1 MKNKTVHRSF
11 FCSDILKIS
20 LISDKIEKKRQDGRN
35 SMDFQKFL
43 SGGVFDAYEY
53 FGAHMEKGGTVFR
66 IYAPHAKKVE
76 LQGDFNNWELQEL
89 KQGEYPGVFTCTVP
103 KAQAGMYYKYCIT
116 NQQGKGTMHCDPYGM
131 LMELRPGFASR
142 IVDRTYSFQDQAWM
156 AKRDKNYNRP
166 MNIYEVHAG
175 SFRKKEDGSW
185 YTYEEL
191 GDILIPYL
199 KKMGF
204 NYIEFLPL
212 SEHPADCSWGYQ
224 NTGFFAPT
232 SRYGNPRQLK
242 ALVDRCHQN
251 GIGVIT
257 DFVPVHFAMDD
268 YGLLNFDGT
277 PLYEFPHP
285 DTAYSEWG
293 TMNFMHSRGEVRSF
307 LQSAAD
313 YWLTEFHFD
322 GIRMDAISRAIYWN
336 GDPARGVNE
345 KAVEF
350 LRNMNAGLH
359 KRHPAVMLMAEDST
373 DFPKVTAPAEYD
385 GLGFDYKWDM
395 GFMNDTL
402 RFFQTAPV
410 YRPYDYHKLSF
421 SMMYFYS
428 DLFLL
433 PFSHDEVVHGKAT
446 IIQKMWGDYDLK
458 FPQAKA
464 FYTYLYTHPGK
475 KLNFMGN
482 EFGQFREWDENREQD
497 WELLKYPLHDAFH
510 HFYERLS
517 NLYLS
522 EPALHD
528 GEYNSECFEWLEVD
542 AADYVT
548 YAYERRASGETIL
561 MVMNLSDQF
570 WKDFKVGLP
579 MRYEL
584 EELLHTDWEQYG
596 GNTKETDATWRVE
609 EKPHKKRPHTLIVDL
624 PPFSARIFK
633 VKGVQKTGKK
643 LTLEAES

>member
-1 MKNKTVHRSF
+1 M
-11 FCSDILKIS
+11 
-20 LISDKIEKKRQDGRN
+20 E
-35 SMDFQKFL
+35 FQKFL
-43 SGGVFDAYEY
+43 EGKIFDAYEY
-53 FGAHMEKGGTVFR
+53 FGAHMGEEGVTFR
-66 IYAPHAKKVE
+66 VYAPNARKVE
-76 LQGDFNNWELQEL
+76 LQGDFSEWKMLDM
-89 KQGEYPGVFTCTVP
+89 KRSDHIGVFELTVP
-103 KAQAGMYYKYCIT
+103 DAKAGMYYKYGVT
-116 NQQGKGTMHCDPYGM
+116 GRDGKCTMHCDPYGM
-131 LMELRPGFASR
+131 WMELRPGFASR
-142 IVDRTYSFQDQAWM
+142 IVDRTYHFHDGRWM
-156 AKRDKNYNRP
+156 KGRDKNYNRP

-175 SFRKKEDGSW
+175 SWKKKEDGSW

-191 GDILIPYL
+191 AQLLVPYL

-204 NYIEFLPL
+204 NYVEFLPL

-232 SRYGNPRQLK
+232 SRYGTPEQLK
-242 ALVDRCHQN
+242 QLVDILHHN
-251 GIGVIT
+251 DIGVIM
-257 DFVPVHFAMDD
+257 DYVPVHFATDD
-268 YGLLNFDGT
+268 YGLWNFDGT

-293 TMNFMHSRGEVRSF
+293 TMNFMHSRGEVQSF

-359 KRHPAVMLMAEDST
+359 KRHPEAMLIAEDST
-373 DFPKVTAPAEYD
+373 AFPKVTAPAKYD
-385 GLGFDYKWDM
+385 GLDFDYKWDM

-402 RFFQTAPV
+402 TFFKTAPV
-410 YRPYDYHKLSF
+410 YRPYDYHKLTF

-446 IIQKMWGDYDLK
+446 IIQKMWGDYECK
-458 FPQAKA
+458 FPQAKV

-475 KLNFMGN
+475 KLVFMGN

-497 WELLKYPLHDAFH
+497 WDLLKYPAHDAFH
-510 HFYERLS
+510 HFYEKLS
-517 NLYLS
+517 NLYVT

-528 GEYNSECFEWLEVD
+528 GEYNQDCFEWLEVD
-542 AADYVT
+542 AADYVV
-548 YAYERRASGETIL
+548 YAYERKAAGETVL

-570 WKDFKVGLP
+570 WKDFKVGIP
-579 MRYEL
+579 MFYEL
-584 EELLHTDWEQYG
+584 SELLNTDWEQYG
-596 GNTKETDATWRVE
+596 GNTRPTDENWKVIDE
-609 EKPHKKRPHTLIVDL
+609 EHKKRPHTLIVDL
-624 PPFSARIFK
+624 PPFTARLFK
-633 VKGVQKTGKK
+633 VKSVKK
-643 LTLEAES
+643 SKKVKKPTPLEAAP

>member
-1 MKNKTVHRSF
+1 MF
-11 FCSDILKIS
+11 I
-20 LISDKIEKKRQDGRN
+20 RQKGGFQ
-35 SMDFQKFL
+35 MEFQKFL
-43 SGGVFDAYEY
+43 EGNSFDAYEY
-53 FGAHMEKGGTVFR
+53 FGVHIERNGAVFR
-66 IYAPHAKKVE
+66 IYAPKAKKVE
-76 LQGDFNNWELQEL
+76 LQGDFNNWEFWEVE
-89 KQGEYPGVFTCTVP
+89 KGSDPGVFVCRIPNVET
-103 KAQAGMYYKYCIT
+103 GMYYKYRIT
-116 NQQGKGTMHCDPYGM
+116 DMQGRSVMHCDPYGM
-131 LMELRPGFASR
+131 WMELRPGFASR
-142 IVDRTYSFQDQAWM
+142 VVDRTYTFRDREWM
-156 AKRDKNYNRP
+156 KKRDKNYNRP

-175 SFRKKEDGSW
+175 SWKKKEDGSW
-185 YTYEEL
+185 YNYEEL
-191 GDILIPYL
+191 AEQLIPYL

-204 NYIEFLPL
+204 NFIEFLPL

-232 SRYGNPRQLK
+232 SRYGSPKQLK
-242 ALVDRCHQN
+242 KLVDLCHQN
-251 GIGVIT
+251 EIGVIM
-257 DFVPVHFAMDD
+257 DFVPIHFATDD

-313 YWLTEFHFD
+313 YWLSEFHMD
-322 GIRMDAISRAIYWN
+322 GIRMDAISRAIYWH
-336 GDPARGVNE
+336 GDPNRGVNE

-359 KRHPAVMLMAEDST
+359 KRHPFAMLMAEDST
-373 DFPKVTAPAEYD
+373 DFPKVTAPTEYD

-410 YRPYDYHKLSF
+410 YRPYDYHNLSF

-446 IIQKMWGDYDLK
+446 ILQKMWGDYEFK
-458 FPQAKA
+458 FPQAKV

-482 EFGQFREWDENREQD
+482 EFGQFREWNENREQD
-497 WELLKYPLHDAFH
+497 WNLLEYPIHDAFH
-510 HFYERLS
+510 HFYQKIS
-517 NLYLS
+517 TLYLN
-522 EPALHD
+522 EPALYD
-528 GEYNSECFEWLEVD
+528 GEYNSDCFEWLEVD
-542 AADYVT
+542 ASDYVT

-570 WKDFKVGLP
+570 WKDFSVGIP
-579 MRYEL
+579 MLYEL
-584 EELLHTDWEQYG
+584 EELLHTDWEIYG
-596 GNTKETDATWRVE
+596 GQTKQTDKNWHVE
-609 EKPHKKRPHTLIVDL
+609 EKPHKERPHTLVVDL
-624 PPFSARIFK
+624 PPLCARLFK
-633 VKGVQKTGKK
+633 VKKV
-643 LTLEAES
+643 LTLTPKETPLEAEL